1 MSVVHSALSVTAD
14 QVRRELGGV
23 LRGHREGQG
32 RSLGEIAGEAGC
44 SPAYLS
50 EVERGLKDVSADLL
64 VAITYALSVPIAA
77 VYTDL
82 GRRLGARPQD
92 EPAWPTDPRRQLR
105 AVASGL
111 DAASLRT
118 VAQFG
123 AFLAMN
129 QAEPTRRRIGF
140 APPTA
145 EGSR

>member
-1 MSVVHSALSVTAD
+1 VSSALSVSPEEIR
-14 QVRRELGGV
+14 QELGAI
-23 LRGHREGQG
+23 LRGHRDGQG

-50 EVERGLKDVSADLL
+50 EVERGLKDVSSDLL
-64 VAITYALSVPIAA
+64 VAITYALAVPIAT

-82 GRRLGARPQD
+82 GRRLGAWPQA
-92 EPAWPTDPRRQLR
+92 EPSWQADPRRQLR
-105 AVASGL
+105 AVTSGL

-129 QAEPTRRRIGF
+129 QAEPARRRIGF
-140 APPTA
+140 VPPNA
-145 EGSR
+145 ENTR

>member
-1 MSVVHSALSVTAD
+1 VSSALSVTAD
-14 QVRRELGGV
+14 EVRRQLGGI

-32 RSLGEIAGEAGC
+32 RRLGELASEAGC

-64 VAITYALSVPIAA
+64 IAITYALSVPIAA

-82 GRRLGARPQD
+82 GRRLAAGTQE
-92 EPAWPTDPRRQLR
+92 EPAWPSDPRRQLR
-105 AVASGL
+105 AVTSGL

-140 APPTA
+140 VPPTA

>member
-1 MSVVHSALSVTAD
+1 MSSALSVNPEEIR
-14 QVRRELGGV
+14 QELGAI
-23 LRGHREGQG
+23 LRSHRDGQG

-50 EVERGLKDVSADLL
+50 EVERGLKDVSSDLL
-64 VAITYALSVPIAA
+64 VAITYALAVPIAT

-82 GRRLGARPQD
+82 GRRLGAWPQA
-92 EPAWPTDPRRQLR
+92 EPSWQADPRRQLR
-105 AVASGL
+105 AVTSGL

-129 QAEPTRRRIGF
+129 QAEPARRRIGF
-140 APPTA
+140 VPPNA
-145 EGSR
+145 ENTR

>member
-1 MSVVHSALSVTAD
+1 MSSALSVSAD
-14 QVRRELGGV
+14 EIRRELGAI

-32 RSLGEIAGEAGC
+32 QRLSEIAGEAGC

-64 VAITYALSVPIAA
+64 IAITYALAVPIAA

-82 GRRLGARPQD
+82 GRRLGAWPRSD
-92 EPAWPTDPRRQLR
+92 PAWSADPRRQLR
-105 AVASGL
+105 AVTSGL

-123 AFLAMN
+123 AFVAMN
-129 QAEPTRRRIGF
+129 QAEPARRRIGF
-140 APPTA
+140 VPPTA

>member
-1 MSVVHSALSVTAD
+1 VNSALSVTPEEIR
-14 QVRRELGGV
+14 QELGAV

-50 EVERGLKDVSADLL
+50 EVERGRKDVSTELL
-64 VAITYALSVPIAA
+64 VAITYALAVPIAA
-77 VYTDL
+77 VYADL
-82 GRRLGARPQD
+82 GRRLGAWPQA
-92 EPAWPTDPRRQLR
+92 EPAYPVDPRRQLR
-105 AVASGL
+105 AVTSGL

-129 QAEPTRRRIGF
+129 QAEPARRRIGF
-140 APPTA
+140 VPPNA
-145 EGSR
+145 ETSR

>member
-1 MSVVHSALSVTAD
+1 VSSALSVSPEEIR
-14 QVRRELGGV
+14 QELGAI

-50 EVERGLKDVSADLL
+50 EVERGRKDVSSDLL
-64 VAITYALSVPIAA
+64 VAITYALAVPIAS

-82 GRRLGARPQD
+82 GRRLGAWPQA
-92 EPAWPTDPRRQLR
+92 EPSWQVDPRRQLR
-105 AVASGL
+105 AVTSGL

-129 QAEPTRRRIGF
+129 QAEPARRRIGF
-140 APPTA
+140 VPPNA
-145 EGSR
+145 ENTR

>member
-1 MSVVHSALSVTAD
+1 
-14 QVRRELGGV
+14 V

-32 RSLGEIAGEAGC
+32 RSLLEIASEAGC

-64 VAITYALSVPIAA
+64 VAIAYALAVPIAT

-82 GRRLGARPQD
+82 GRRLGAEPQA
-92 EPAWPTDPRRQLR
+92 EPAWSADPRRQLR
-105 AVASGL
+105 AVTSGL
-111 DAASLRT
+111 DDAALRT

-129 QAEPTRRRIGF
+129 QAEPARRRIGF
-140 APPTA
+140 VPPTA

>member
-1 MSVVHSALSVTAD
+1 MSSALSVTAD
-14 QVRRELGGV
+14 EIRRELGGI
-23 LRGHREGQG
+23 LRGHREAQG
-32 RSLGEIAGEAGC
+32 RRLGELASEAGC

-77 VYTDL
+77 LYTDL
-82 GRRLGARPQD
+82 GRRLEGGPQE
-92 EPAWPTDPRRQLR
+92 EPAWPADPRRQLR
-105 AVASGL
+105 VVASGL

-140 APPTA
+140 VPPTA
-145 EGSR
+145 EGSL

>member
-1 MSVVHSALSVTAD
+1 VNSALSVAAD
-14 QVRRELGGV
+14 EVRRELGGI

-32 RSLGEIAGEAGC
+32 RRLSEIAGEAGC

-64 VAITYALSVPIAA
+64 IAITYALSVPIAA

-82 GRRLGARPQD
+82 GRRLEAPRPE
-92 EPAWPTDPRRQLR
+92 EPAWPSDPRRQLR
-105 AVASGL
+105 AVTSGL

-140 APPTA
+140 VPPTA

>member
-1 MSVVHSALSVTAD
+1 VNSALSVTPHEIR
-14 QVRRELGGV
+14 QELGAV

-50 EVERGLKDVSADLL
+50 EVERGLKDVSSDLL
-64 VAITYALSVPIAA
+64 VAITYALAVPIAT

-82 GRRLGARPQD
+82 GRRLGAWPQA
-92 EPAWPTDPRRQLR
+92 EPSWQVDPRRQLR
-105 AVASGL
+105 AVTSGL

-123 AFLAMN
+123 AFLAMH
-129 QAEPTRRRIGF
+129 QAEPARRRIGF
-140 APPTA
+140 VPPNV
-145 EGSR
+145 ENSR

>member
-1 MSVVHSALSVTAD
+1 MSSALSVSPEEIR
-14 QVRRELGGV
+14 QELGAV

-50 EVERGLKDVSADLL
+50 EVERGLKDVSSDLL
-64 VAITYALSVPIAA
+64 VAITYALAVPIAS
-77 VYTDL
+77 VYADL
-82 GRRLGARPQD
+82 GRRLGAWPQA
-92 EPAWPTDPRRQLR
+92 EPAYAVDPRRHLR
-105 AVASGL
+105 AVTSGL

-129 QAEPTRRRIGF
+129 QAEPARRRIGF
-140 APPTA
+140 VPPNA
-145 EGSR
+145 ETSR

>member
-1 MSVVHSALSVTAD
+1 VSVVSSALSVTANEL
-14 QVRRELGGV
+14 RRELGAV
-23 LRGHREGQG
+23 LRGHRDGQG

-64 VAITYALSVPIAA
+64 IAITYALAVPIAA
-77 VYTDL
+77 VYSDL
-82 GRRLGARPQD
+82 GRRLAAWPQE

-105 AVASGL
+105 AVTSGL
-111 DAASLRT
+111 DAESLRT

-129 QAEPTRRRIGF
+129 QAEPARRRIGF
-140 APPTA
+140 VPPTR
-145 EGSR
+145 EGTR

>member
-1 MSVVHSALSVTAD
+1 MDSALSVTAD
-14 QVRRELGGV
+14 EIRRELGGI

-32 RSLGEIAGEAGC
+32 RRLSEIAGEAGC

-64 VAITYALSVPIAA
+64 VAITYALSVPIAG

-82 GRRLGARPQD
+82 GRRVGAWRQQ
-92 EPAWPTDPRRQLR
+92 EPAWPEDPRRQLR
-105 AVASGL
+105 AVTSGL
-111 DAASLRT
+111 DSASLRT

-140 APPTA
+140 VPPTA

>member
-1 MSVVHSALSVTAD
+1 MSSALSVSAD
-14 QVRRELGGV
+14 EIRGELGAI

-32 RSLGEIAGEAGC
+32 RRLSELASEAGC

-82 GRRLGARPQD
+82 GRRLGAWPQA
-92 EPAWPTDPRRQLR
+92 EPAWPVDPRRQLR
-105 AVASGL
+105 AVTSGL

-129 QAEPTRRRIGF
+129 QAEPARRRIGF
-140 APPTA
+140 VPPTA

>member
-1 MSVVHSALSVTAD
+1 MSSALSVTAD
-14 QVRRELGGV
+14 EVRRELGAV
-23 LRGHREGQG
+23 LRRHREAQG
-32 RSLGEIAGEAGC
+32 RSLGEIASEAGC

-77 VYTDL
+77 AYTDL
-82 GRRLGARPQD
+82 GRRLGAGTQA
-92 EPAWPTDPRRQLR
+92 EPAWPADPRRQLR
-105 AVASGL
+105 AVTSGL

-129 QAEPTRRRIGF
+129 QAEPPRRRIGF
-140 APPTA
+140 VPPTA

>member
-1 MSVVHSALSVTAD
+1 VDSALSVTAD
-14 QVRRELGGV
+14 EVRRELGGV

-32 RSLGEIAGEAGC
+32 RSLGEIASAAGC

-64 VAITYALSVPIAA
+64 VAIAYALSVPVEA

-82 GRRLGARPQD
+82 GRRLGAGPQA
-92 EPAWPTDPRRQLR
+92 EPAWSADPRRQLR
-105 AVASGL
+105 MVTSGL

-129 QAEPTRRRIGF
+129 QAEPARRRIGF
-140 APPTA
+140 VPPSA

>member
-1 MSVVHSALSVTAD
+1 VSSALSVTPEGIR
-14 QVRRELGGV
+14 QELGAV
-23 LRGHREGQG
+23 LRGHREAQG

-50 EVERGLKDVSADLL
+50 EVERGRKDVSSDLL
-64 VAITYALSVPIAA
+64 VAITYALAVPIAS

-82 GRRLGARPQD
+82 GRRLGAWPQP
-92 EPAWPTDPRRQLR
+92 EPAWQVDPRRQLR
-105 AVASGL
+105 AVTSGL

-129 QAEPTRRRIGF
+129 QAEPARRRIGF
-140 APPTA
+140 VPPNA
-145 EGSR
+145 ENSR

>member
-1 MSVVHSALSVTAD
+1 
-14 QVRRELGGV
+14 V

-32 RSLGEIAGEAGC
+32 RSLGDIASEAGC

-64 VAITYALSVPIAA
+64 VAIAYALSVPIAA

-82 GRRLGARPQD
+82 GRRLGAGFQA
-92 EPAWPTDPRRQLR
+92 EPAWSADPRRQLR
-105 AVASGL
+105 AVTSGL

-123 AFLAMN
+123 AFLALH
-129 QAEPTRRRIGF
+129 QAEPARRRIGF
-140 APPTA
+140 VPPTA

>member
-1 MSVVHSALSVTAD
+1 MRSAASWAASFAGTAR
-14 QVRRELGGV
+14 VRGGAWA
-23 LRGHREGQG
+23 
-32 RSLGEIAGEAGC
+32 RSPSEAGC

-82 GRRLGARPQD
+82 GRRLGAGPRR
-92 EPAWPTDPRRQLR
+92 EPAWSADPRRQLR
-105 AVASGL
+105 AVTSGL

-129 QAEPTRRRIGF
+129 QAEPARRRIGF
-140 APPTA
+140 VPPTA

>member
-1 MSVVHSALSVTAD
+1 MSSALSVTAD
-14 QVRRELGGV
+14 EVRRQLGGI
-23 LRGHREGQG
+23 LRGHREGQS
-32 RSLGEIAGEAGC
+32 RRLGELASEAGC

-64 VAITYALSVPIAA
+64 IAITYALSVPIAA

-82 GRRLGARPQD
+82 GRRLAVGTQE
-92 EPAWPTDPRRQLR
+92 EPAWPADPRRQLR
-105 AVASGL
+105 AVTSGL

-140 APPTA
+140 VPPTA

>member
-1 MSVVHSALSVTAD
+1 MSSALSVTPD
-14 QVRRELGGV
+14 EIRQELGAV

-50 EVERGLKDVSADLL
+50 EVERGLKDVSSDLL
-64 VAITYALSVPIAA
+64 VAITYALVVPIAS

-82 GRRLGARPQD
+82 GRRLGAWPQA
-92 EPAWPTDPRRQLR
+92 EPSWQVDPRRQLR
-105 AVASGL
+105 AVTSGL

-129 QAEPTRRRIGF
+129 QAEPARRRIGF
-140 APPTA
+140 VPPNA
-145 EGSR
+145 ENSR

>member
-1 MSVVHSALSVTAD
+1 MSSALSVSAD
-14 QVRRELGGV
+14 EIRRELGAI

-32 RSLGEIAGEAGC
+32 QRLSEIAGEAGC

-64 VAITYALSVPIAA
+64 IAITYALAVPIAA

-82 GRRLGARPQD
+82 GRRLGAWPQS
-92 EPAWPTDPRRQLR
+92 EPAWSADPRRQLR
-105 AVASGL
+105 AVTSGL

-123 AFLAMN
+123 AFVAMN

-140 APPTA
+140 VPPTA

>member
-1 MSVVHSALSVTAD
+1 MDSALSVTAD
-14 QVRRELGGV
+14 EVRRQLGGV

-64 VAITYALSVPIAA
+64 VAIAYALSVHVAS

-82 GRRLGARPQD
+82 GRHLGSGSRT
-92 EPAWPTDPRRQLR
+92 EPAESADPRRQLR
-105 AVASGL
+105 LVTSGL

-129 QAEPTRRRIGF
+129 QAEPARRRIGF
-140 APPTA
+140 VPPSA

>member
-1 MSVVHSALSVTAD
+1 MDSALSVTAD
-14 QVRRELGGV
+14 EVRRELGGI
-23 LRGHREGQG
+23 LRTHREGQG
-32 RSLGEIAGEAGC
+32 RRLGEIAGEAGC

-64 VAITYALSVPIAA
+64 ISITYALAVPIAA

-82 GRRLGARPQD
+82 GRRLGASPHE
-92 EPAWPTDPRRQLR
+92 EPSWQADPRRQLR
-105 AVASGL
+105 AVTSAL

-123 AFLAMN
+123 AFLVMN

-140 APPTA
+140 VPPT
-145 EGSR
+145 GGGTR